1 MVENRK
7 KTDKHTCTNQPT
19 NKKIKKNKEIS
30 KYLRIM
36 CLLANFTYFAGGE
49 KNIIYIY
56 LKV

>member
-56 LKV
+56 I